1 MCQKIKLQ
9 IMKVKIFNINYDT
22 DGEEISDITKE
33 FDTTLEEMGWSANEN
48 DVSEFMSER
57 GADYISDK
65 TGWCVVGFNYELY

>member
-33 FDTTLEEMGWSANEN
+33 FDTTLEEMGWGANEN
-48 DVSEFMSER
+48 VSEFISEH
-57 GADYISDK
+57 GADFISDK
-65 TGWCVVGFNYELY
+65 TGWCVLSFQYELK